1 MKTDLSKYSKYFLK
15 EYNKNKREFELT
27 EIPFNKENWFY
38 VQIDASVRTTFLKYN
53 CPIPS
58 YVIVE
63 KFSHYMCFYIVRDKI
78 KNPKELLE
86 WSEKWIHIKFELNEQ
101 AKCNSIEEYEDNN
114 DYIKFE
120 FKLI

>member
-1 MKTDLSKYSKYFLK
+1 MKTDLHKQTKYFLK

-27 EIPFNKENWFY
+27 EIPLNKENWFY

-63 KFSHYMCFYIVRDKI
+63 KLSHYTCFYVVKDKI
-78 KNPKELLE
+78 KNSKELLE
-86 WSEKWIHIKFELNEQ
+86 WSENWIHIKFELNEQ

-120 FKLI
+120 FKLL